1 MPILFSAPKEIK
13 MDITAFKK
21 IVDGCAEVL
30 TKNGFAATD
39 ITGVFQ
45 KDSVKFAVKYLE
57 DSKMIVLEHTETA
70 DMEGSESVI
79 ANWLYEGNEGDIPV
93 IVEDF
98 CDQIGVKLGLVKPAA
113 SLTANNVAMPTK
125 KAKGDEYT
133 VDSLTQKVLAIYPA
147 FKESYKENVATYNS
161 FLYVDFYKSTLIPKL
176 REVCEDYKA
185 NKKTVDKT
193 FKLFAEVYYNCDRE
207 TCELLCGL
215 IIAGTFYD
223 KQDKLEPCLSTL
235 EDFPLFTAACKEVVT
250 EAAANKKFQQ
260 IFA

>member
-1 MPILFSAPKEIK
+1 

-30 TKNGFAATD
+30 TKNGFEQTD
-39 ITGVFQ
+39 ITGVFT
-45 KDSVKFAVKYLE
+45 KENAKFQIRYLE
-57 DSKMIVLEHTETA
+57 DSKMMVLEQTDTA
-70 DMEGSESVI
+70 DVDGSETVI

-98 CDQIGVKLGLVKPAA
+98 CDQIGVKLGIVKPAA
-113 SLTANNVAMPTK
+113 SITASSIAMPTK

-133 VDSLTQKVLAIYPA
+133 IDSLTQKVLAIYPA
-147 FKESYKENVATYNS
+147 FKEDYKQSVAKYNS
-161 FLYVDFYKSTLIPKL
+161 FLYVDFYKNTLVPKL
-176 REVCEDYKA
+176 RDLCENYA
-185 NKKTVDKT
+185 TNKKTVDKT

-215 IIAGTFYD
+215 IVAGTFFD
-223 KQDKLEPCLSTL
+223 KQDKLDACLSTL
-235 EDFPLFTAACKEVVT
+235 EEFPFFTTACKDVVA
-250 EAAANKKFQQ
+250 EAATNKKFKQ

>member
-1 MPILFSAPKEIK
+1 

-21 IVDGCAEVL
+21 IVDGCADIL

-39 ITGVFQ
+39 ITGTFQ
-45 KDSVKFAVKYLE
+45 KDSTCFAVKYIE
-57 DSKMIVLEHTETA
+57 ESKMMVLEYTETA
-70 DMEGSESVI
+70 DMEGSQVVL

-93 IVEDF
+93 ITEDF
-98 CDQIGVKLGLVKPAA
+98 CDQIGVKLGLAKPAA

-133 VDSLTQKVLAIYPA
+133 IDSLTQKVLAIFPA
-147 FKESYKENVATYNS
+147 FKEIYKENVAKYNS
-161 FLYVDFYKSTLIPKL
+161 FLYVDFYKNNLVPKL
-176 REVCEDYKA
+176 RELCEDYKA

-193 FKLFAEVYYNCDRE
+193 FKLFGEVYYNCDRE

-215 IIAGTFYD
+215 IIAGSFYD
-223 KQDKLEPCLSTL
+223 KQDKLEPCLSSL
-235 EDFPLFTAACKEVVT
+235 EDFPLFTAACKEVVA
-250 EAAANKKFQQ
+250 EAAANKKFKQ